1 MFPRAER
8 IFQHVKRRR
17 LLLLLGVVALAVT
30 SAFAL
35 AAYYLTRPFQGWKQP
50 ALVDV
55 RPGTSS
61 LAIAVRLRA
70 AGVLRREWPF
80 LLLHYLLPGQTLKAG
95 EYYFTRALSPWEV
108 LGKLRRGEVRQH
120 GITIPEGYNIFEVI
134 DAVAASGLVS
144 EEEIRPALRD
154 TALIADLDPSAE
166 NLEGYLFPD
175 TYYFTRHTSAAA
187 MVKKMV
193 ARFRKV
199 YGELERRHSAS
210 RPVREIVILASLV
223 EKETGLPEER
233 RLVAG
238 VFHNRL
244 KTGLPLQCDPT
255 VVYAALQAGRYRG
268 AILQS
273 DLQFNSPYNTYRRR
287 GLPPGPIAN
296 PGREALEAAMAPAS
310 TDYLYFVSNAESG
323 HVFST
328 NLRDHSR
335 AVAEYRRKTNRPRSR
350 GAAKR
355 RSRSAAQQPK

>member
-70 AGVLRREWPF
+70 VGVLRREWPF
-80 LLLHYLLPGQTLKAG
+80 LLLHYLLPGQTMKAG
-95 EYYFTRALSPWEV
+95 EYSFTRALSPWEV

-120 GITIPEGYNIFEVI
+120 SMTIPEGYNIFEVA
-134 DAVAASGLVS
+134 DGVTASDLVS
-144 EEEIRPALRD
+144 QEEIRQALRD

-175 TYYFTRHTSAAA
+175 TYYFTRHTSAAE
-187 MVKKMV
+187 MVKTMV

-199 YGELERRHSAS
+199 YGELEGQHSPS

-223 EKETGLPEER
+223 EKETGLAEER

-238 VFHNRL
+238 VFYNRL
-244 KTGLPLQCDPT
+244 KAGLPLQCDPT
-255 VVYAALQAGRYRG
+255 VAYAALQAGRYRG
-268 AILQS
+268 AIFQR
-273 DLQFNSPYNTYRRR
+273 DLQFNSPYNTYLRR

-296 PGREALEAAMAPAS
+296 PGRAALEAAMVPGT
-310 TDYLYFVSNAESG
+310 TDYLYFVSNAERG